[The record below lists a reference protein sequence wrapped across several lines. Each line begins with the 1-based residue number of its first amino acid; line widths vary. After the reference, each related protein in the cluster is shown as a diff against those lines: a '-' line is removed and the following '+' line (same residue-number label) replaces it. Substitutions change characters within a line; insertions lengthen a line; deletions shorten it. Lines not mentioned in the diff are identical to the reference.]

1 MALPRLLLI
10 EDDVLQRVATAR
22 LLRSD
27 YSIVETGTAEHALDF
42 ILNGHQFDVVL
53 CDLGL
58 HGWSGADLYTRL
70 KRRNDPHASV
80 FVLFS
85 GLDAADRHPRLA
97 AELGRRLA
105 RKPLEKPDLLRVLAA
120 AQHPVALERLLA

>member
-1 MALPRLLLI
+1 MTLPRLLLV
-10 EDDVLQRVATAR
+10 EDDDLQRAAIAR
-22 LLRSD
+22 LVRSE
-27 YSIVETGTAEHALDF
+27 YSVVGVGTAEQALDL
-42 ILNGHQFDVVL
+42 ILYGHQFDVVL

-58 HGWSGADLYTRL
+58 QGWSGADLYTRL

-85 GLDAADRHPRLA
+85 GLDAADRHPALA

-105 RKPLEKPDLLRVLAA
+105 RKPLERVDLQRVLAS
-120 AQHPVALERLLA
+120 ALRRPEHCSA